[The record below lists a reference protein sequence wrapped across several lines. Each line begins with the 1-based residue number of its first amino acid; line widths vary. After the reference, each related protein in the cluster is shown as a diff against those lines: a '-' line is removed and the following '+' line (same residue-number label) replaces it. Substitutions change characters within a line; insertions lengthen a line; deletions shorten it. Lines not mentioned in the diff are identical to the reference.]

1 MSVKNKKHKSEE
13 AKKFWFPLD
22 NAAKIFPAILTNEFT
37 AVFRLTA
44 IFNHSIKIK
53 PFFRAV
59 SFAEKRFPYFKVQL
73 KKGFFWYYLEHFPYH
88 IPVEV
93 ENNDLCKAFSKKGL
107 LVRALVKSNNVS
119 VEFSHILTDGAG
131 AFEFFKTLLITYSKE
146 VGLDIPKDFEYL
158 KPGDKIPPEEYEDSY
173 KRYFKEEIP
182 PMVKSSKAYHI
193 PWALN
198 AKPRFNILNIRIP
211 INDIKAAASNK
222 NVSITDYIVSV
233 YLIAMQSIYEEQ
245 ANMKKRRKLKKIRIQ
260 VPVNLRNIFP
270 SKTMRNFSLFVM
282 PEIDPRLGH
291 YSFDEII
298 KSVYHQI
305 RLQTEKKLINKNIS
319 RNVGSELKIYIKSI
333 PLFFKSLILRW
344 KYYTLGTD
352 QYSGVI
358 TNLGKVKLPPATAN
372 MVESFIFT
380 PPPPN
385 KKLKISCGIIGYDDC
400 LVLSFGNITKSTL
413 LEEKF
418 IQFIKRQGIMTKI
431 ESNSKS

>member
-1 MSVKNKKHKSEE
+1 MSVKNKKYRSEE

-22 NAAKIFPAILTNEFT
+22 NAAKIFPAILTDEFT

-44 IFNHSIKIK
+44 ILNHPIKIK

-59 SFAEKRFPYFKVQL
+59 SLTEKRFPYFKVRL
-73 KKGFFWYYLEHFPYH
+73 KQGFFWYYLEHFPYPF
-88 IPVEV
+88 PVLI
-93 ENNDLCKAFSKKGL
+93 ENDNPCKAFSKKGL
-107 LVRALVKSNNVS
+107 LVRVLVKRNKVS

-131 AFEFFKTLLITYSKE
+131 AFEFFKTLLINYSKE

-158 KPGDKIPPEEYEDSY
+158 KPGNKISPGEYEDSY
-173 KRYFKEEIP
+173 KRYFKEGIP
-182 PMVKSSKAYHI
+182 PMVKSSKAFHI
-193 PWALN
+193 PWPLN
-198 AKPRFNILNIRIP
+198 AKPRFKILNIRIP
-211 INDIKAAASNK
+211 INDIKSAASNK
-222 NVSITDYIVSV
+222 SVSITDYIVSV
-233 YLIAMQSIYEEQ
+233 YLFVMQNIYEER

-333 PLFFKSLILRW
+333 PLFLKSLILRW

-358 TNLGKVKLPPATAN
+358 TNLGKVKLPHATSN
-372 MVESFIFT
+372 MVDRFIFT

-385 KKLKISCGIIGYDDC
+385 KKLKISCGIIGFDNF
-400 LVLSFGNITKSTL
+400 LVLSFSNTTKSTI

-418 IQFIKRQGIMTKI
+418 IQFIKNQGIIVKH
-431 ESNSKS
+431 EPN